1 MVHKPWIDDVTWA
14 KAGEP
19 GVYRRVP
26 EVIDCWFDSGCM
38 PFAQWGFPHENADGF
53 ERTFPAD
60 FITEAVDQTR
70 GWFYSLMTI
79 SSLMFPERPL
89 PHPFK
94 NCVVLGLMT
103 DAKGKKL
110 SKRDKNYTDPLVLM
124 DRVGADAVRW
134 ALYAGTVPGQNTRFF
149 DDATTDAVREFLLK
163 IWNVYSFFVTYANID
178 GWAPDADR
186 PSLSERRDMDRWVL
200 AELDATVRAVRQE
213 LDDYKSHMAVRH
225 LLGFVD
231 GLSNWYVR
239 RSRAR
244 FWASDDSDDKRAAFS
259 TLYEV
264 LVDLTKLA
272 APFIPFMTETL
283 FQNLVRTSNASAP
296 ESVHLAS
303 FPEPDEARA
312 DDELRRTMERVRNV
326 VTLGQRVR
334 NENKLKVRQPLAEA
348 IIVVADDGERQAI
361 DRFSSAIR
369 EELNVRE
376 LGFTQEPQK
385 YVEFQLLPNFRVLG
399 PKLGKQVPACK
410 KALAEADGSALY
422 AQMEENEKIVV
433 ELPDGPVELTPDE
446 VEVRLSARED
456 FAAASGAGQVVVL
469 DTRVDDSLRRE
480 GLARE
485 VINRIQRARKAM
497 DLAYEA
503 RIQVSWN
510 ADADL
515 ARAIEEHAARI
526 AAETLATAFTR
537 GGPDTGGEHDTDIE
551 GTPLSLSITPA

>member
-1 MVHKPWIDDVTWA
+1 M
-14 KAGEP
+14 
-19 GVYRRVP
+19 
-26 EVIDCWFDSGCM
+26 
-38 PFAQWGFPHENADGF
+38 
-53 ERTFPAD
+53 
-60 FITEAVDQTR
+60 
-70 GWFYSLMTI
+70 
-79 SSLMFPERPL
+79 
-89 PHPFK
+89 
-94 NCVVLGLMT
+94 
-103 DAKGKKL
+103 
-110 SKRDKNYTDPLVLM
+110 
-124 DRVGADAVRW
+124 
-134 ALYAGTVPGQNTRFF
+134 
-149 DDATTDAVREFLLK
+149 REFLLK

-178 GWAPDADR
+178 GWVPDTER
-186 PSLSERRDMDRWVL
+186 PAVSERPDMDRWVL

-244 FWASDDSDDKRAAFS
+244 FWASDDSADKRAAFS

-283 FQNLVRTSNASAP
+283 FRNLVRTGDASAP
-296 ESVHLAS
+296 ESVHLAA
-303 FPEPDEARA
+303 FPEPDEGRV
-312 DDELRRTMERVRNV
+312 DDGLRQTMERVRNV

-348 IIVVADDGERQAI
+348 IVVVADDAERGTI
-361 DRFSSAIR
+361 DRFSSAVR

-376 LGFTQEPQK
+376 LGFTQEPHK
-385 YVEFQLLPNFRVLG
+385 YVEFQLVPNFRVLG

-422 AQMEENEKIVV
+422 AQMEENGKIVV
-433 ELPDGPVELTPDE
+433 ELPDGPIELTPDE

-469 DTRVDDSLRRE
+469 DTRVDESLLRE

-485 VINRIQRARKAM
+485 VINRVQRARKSM

-503 RIQVSWN
+503 RIAVRWN
-510 ADADL
+510 ADGDL
-515 ARAIEEHAARI
+515 AQAIEEHADRI
-526 AAETLATAFTR
+526 ASETLATRFTQSAAA
-537 GGPDTGGEHDTDIE
+537 TSEHDAEIAGAKLGLAIE
-551 GTPLSLSITPA
+551 PA

>member
-1 MVHKPWIDDVTWA
+1 
-14 KAGEP
+14 
-19 GVYRRVP
+19 
-26 EVIDCWFDSGCM
+26 
-38 PFAQWGFPHENADGF
+38 
-53 ERTFPAD
+53 
-60 FITEAVDQTR
+60 
-70 GWFYSLMTI
+70 MTI

-103 DAKGKKL
+103 DEKGKKL

-149 DDATTDAVREFLLK
+149 DDAATDAVREFLLK

-178 GWAPDADR
+178 GWTAAVDR
-186 PSLSERRDMDRWVL
+186 PPLEERPDMDRWVL
-200 AELDATVRAVRQE
+200 AELDATVRAVREE

-244 FWASDDSDDKRAAFS
+244 FWASDDSADKRAAFS

-283 FQNLVRTSNASAP
+283 FQNLVRQDDNSAP

-303 FPEPDEARA
+303 FPEQDEARI
-312 DDELRRTMERVRNV
+312 DEELRRTMERVRNV

-348 IIVVADDGERQAI
+348 IVVVADDTERQAI
-361 DRFSSAIR
+361 DRFASAIR

-376 LGFTQEPQK
+376 LGFTQEPRK
-385 YVEFQLLPNFRVLG
+385 YVEFALVPNFRVLG

-422 AQMEENEKIVV
+422 AEMERNEKVII
-433 ELPDGPVELTPDE
+433 ELPDGPIELTPAE

-456 FAAASGAGQVVVL
+456 FAAASGAGQVVVI

-485 VINRIQRARKAM
+485 VVNRIQRARKAM

-503 RIQVSWN
+503 RIDVSWN
-510 ADADL
+510 ADGDL
-515 ARAIEEHAARI
+515 SQAIEEHANRI
-526 AAETLATAFTR
+526 ATETLATGFTR
-537 GGPDTGGEHDTDIE
+537 GGPDTSSEHDTEID
-551 GTPLSLSITPA
+551 GTPLALAITPA

>member
-1 MVHKPWIDDVTWA
+1 
-14 KAGEP
+14 
-19 GVYRRVP
+19 
-26 EVIDCWFDSGCM
+26 M

-163 IWNVYSFFVTYANID
+163 SWNVYSFFVTYANID

>member
-1 MVHKPWIDDVTWA
+1 
-14 KAGEP
+14 
-19 GVYRRVP
+19 
-26 EVIDCWFDSGCM
+26 
-38 PFAQWGFPHENADGF
+38 
-53 ERTFPAD
+53 
-60 FITEAVDQTR
+60 
-70 GWFYSLMTI
+70 
-79 SSLMFPERPL
+79 
-89 PHPFK
+89 
-94 NCVVLGLMT
+94 MT
-103 DAKGKKL
+103 DEKGKKL

-149 DDATTDAVREFLLK
+149 DDAATDAVREFLLK

-178 GWAPDADR
+178 RWAPDADR
-186 PSLSERRDMDRWVL
+186 PALEERPDMDRWVL
-200 AELDATVRAVRQE
+200 AELDATVRAVREE

-244 FWASDDSDDKRAAFS
+244 FWASDDTADKRAAFG

-283 FQNLVRTSNASAP
+283 FQNLVRKDDASAP

-303 FPEPDEARA
+303 FPEPDQTRA
-312 DDELRRTMERVRNV
+312 DDQLRQTMERVRNV

-348 IIVVADDGERQAI
+348 IVVVADDAERQAI
-361 DRFSSAIR
+361 DRFASAIR

-376 LGFTQEPQK
+376 LGFTQEPHK
-385 YVEFQLLPNFRVLG
+385 YVEFQLVPNFRVLG

-422 AQMEENEKIVV
+422 AEMEENEKIVV
-433 ELPDGPVELTPDE
+433 ALPDGPIELTPDE

-503 RIQVSWN
+503 RIDVTWN
-510 ADADL
+510 ADGDL
-515 ARAIEEHAARI
+515 AQAIEEHANRI
-526 AAETLATAFTR
+526 ASETLATGFVQ
-537 GGPDTGGEHDTDIE
+537 GGPDTSSEHDTEID
-551 GTPLSLSITPA
+551 GSPLSLSITQA

>member
-1 MVHKPWIDDVTWA
+1 
-14 KAGEP
+14 
-19 GVYRRVP
+19 
-26 EVIDCWFDSGCM
+26 
-38 PFAQWGFPHENADGF
+38 
-53 ERTFPAD
+53 
-60 FITEAVDQTR
+60 
-70 GWFYSLMTI
+70 
-79 SSLMFPERPL
+79 
-89 PHPFK
+89 
-94 NCVVLGLMT
+94 MT
-103 DAKGKKL
+103 DEKGKKL

-149 DDATTDAVREFLLK
+149 DDAATDAVREFLLK

-178 GWAPDADR
+178 QWSAAADR
-186 PSLSERRDMDRWVL
+186 PTLEERPDMDRWVL
-200 AELDATVRAVRQE
+200 AELDATVRAVREE

-225 LLGFVD
+225 LVGFVD

-244 FWASDDSDDKRAAFS
+244 FWASDDSVDKRAAFS

-283 FQNLVRTSNASAP
+283 FQNLVRKDDASAP

-303 FPEPDEARA
+303 FPEPDQARL
-312 DDELRRTMERVRNV
+312 DDDLRQTMERVRNA

-348 IIVVADDGERQAI
+348 IVVVADDTERRAI
-361 DRFSSAIR
+361 DRFAGAIR

-376 LGFTQEPQK
+376 LGFTQEPHK
-385 YVEFQLLPNFRVLG
+385 YVEFELVPNFRVLG

-422 AQMEENEKIVV
+422 AEMEENQKIVV
-433 ELPDGPVELTPDE
+433 ALPDGPIELTLDE

-503 RIQVSWN
+503 RIEVSWS
-510 ADADL
+510 ADGDL
-515 ARAIEEHAARI
+515 AQAIEEHAHRI
-526 AAETLATAFTR
+526 AAETLATCFTQ
-537 GGPDTGGEHDTDIE
+537 GGPDTRSEHDTEID
-551 GTPLSLSITPA
+551 GTPLSLSITAA